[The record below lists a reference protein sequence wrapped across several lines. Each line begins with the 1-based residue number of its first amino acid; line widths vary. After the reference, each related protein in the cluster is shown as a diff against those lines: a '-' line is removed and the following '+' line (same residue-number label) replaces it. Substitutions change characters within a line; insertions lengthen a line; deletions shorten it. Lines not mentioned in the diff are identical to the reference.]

1 MKKLF
6 GILLV
11 GMLLVAP
18 ANAQEDVSF
27 GITVDPM
34 YGYIWRGQEL
44 GANVEKQYRTN
55 DKIALQPG
63 IELGFGE
70 TGLTVGAWGS
80 WFVQDR
86 GRTEGADEIDL
97 YADFSTMLS
106 EEFGVGISIGFI
118 EYVFP
123 NGATGAKHSE
133 EAYVGVSLDNA
144 IAPALTFYYDFGL
157 TDSWY
162 LALSAGVDLPLG
174 SEDGPA
180 LSLGA
185 SVAASGDA
193 DAYGGKNGFND
204 LTLTASVA
212 LPLGQIS
219 ITPMVG
225 FAIVEEGVNPNNEV
239 YGGIGI
245 GFSP

>member
-11 GMLLVAP
+11 GVLAVGS

-44 GANVEKQYRTN
+44 GAD
-55 DKIALQPG
+55 DKVALQPG
-63 IELGFGE
+63 VELGFGGS
-70 TGLTVGAWGS
+70 GLTVGAWGS

-86 GRTEGADEIDL
+86 GKLEGADEIDL
-97 YADFSTMLS
+97 YVDFSRTLS
-106 EEFGVGISIGFI
+106 EDSGVGFSIGFV
-118 EYVFP
+118 EYLFP
-123 NGATGAKHSE
+123 NGGDATHSE
-133 EAYVGVSLDNA
+133 EAYVGISLDNA
-144 IAPALTFYYDFGL
+144 IAPALTFFYDFGL

-162 LALSAGVDLPLG
+162 LALSAGVDVPF
-174 SEDGPA
+174 SEGGPS

-204 LTLTASVA
+204 LTVTASIDV
-212 LPLGQIS
+212 PLGQIS
-219 ITPMVG
+219 ITPMIG
-225 FAIVEEGVNPNNEV
+225 FALVDKDVNPDNEI
-239 YGGIGI
+239 YGGISI

>member
-11 GMLLVAP
+11 GLLLVAP
-18 ANAQEDVSF
+18 ANAQENVSF

-44 GANVEKQYRTN
+44 GAD

-63 IELGFGE
+63 VELGFGE
-70 TGLTVGAWGS
+70 SGLTVGAWGS
-80 WFVQDR
+80 WFVQNR
-86 GRTEGADEIDL
+86 GDLDGADEIDL
-97 YADFSTMLS
+97 YADFSRTLS
-106 EEFGVGISIGFI
+106 EDIGVGISIGFI

-123 NGATGAKHSE
+123 NLEGTKHSE
-133 EAYVGVSLDNA
+133 EVYVGISLDNA

-162 LALSAGVDLPLG
+162 LALSAGVDVPLG

-204 LTLTASVA
+204 LTVTASVGV
-212 LPLGQIS
+212 PLGQIS

-225 FAIVEEGVNPNNEV
+225 FAIVDEGVNANNEI
-239 YGGIGI
+239 YGGISI

>member
-1 MKKLF
+1 MKKWF
-6 GILLV
+6 GILLAGV
-11 GMLLVAP
+11 LLFGS

-44 GANVEKQYRTN
+44 GAD

-63 IELGFGE
+63 VELGFGE
-70 TGLTVGAWGS
+70 SGLTVGAWGS

-86 GRTEGADEIDL
+86 NMLKGADEIDL
-97 YADFSTMLS
+97 YADFSRTLS
-106 EEFGVGISIGFI
+106 EEIGVGISIGFI

-123 NGATGAKHSE
+123 NGDPGNKHSE
-133 EAYVGVSLDNA
+133 EAYVGISLDNA

-157 TDSWY
+157 TESWY
-162 LALSAGVDLPLG
+162 LALSAGVDVPLG
-174 SEDGPA
+174 AGPA

-204 LTLTASVA
+204 LTVTASVA

-225 FAIVEEGVNPNNEV
+225 FAIVDEGINPNNEL
-239 YGGIGI
+239 YGGISI

>member
-27 GITVDPM
+27 GITLDG
-34 YGYIWRGQEL
+34 YSGYIWRG
-44 GANVEKQYRTN
+44 AVVEAD

-70 TGLTVGAWGS
+70 SGLTVGAWGS

-86 GRTEGADEIDL
+86 ERTKGVDEIDL
-97 YADFSTMLS
+97 YADFSTMLT
-106 EEFGVGISIGFI
+106 EESGVGISIGFI
-118 EYVFP
+118 EYVYP
-123 NGATGAKHSE
+123 NGDAGEKHTE
-133 EAYVGVSLDNA
+133 EAYVGFSLDNA
-144 IAPALTFYYDFGL
+144 IAPALTFYYDFNL
-157 TDSWY
+157 FKTWY
-162 LALSAGVDLPLG
+162 LALSAGIDVPLG

-185 SVAASGDA
+185 SVAMSNVEDS
-193 DAYGGKNGFND
+193 DGKKTGFHD
-204 LTLTASVA
+204 ITMTASV
-212 LPLGQIS
+212 GFDVGSIS
-219 ITPMVG
+219 ISPTIG
-225 FAIVEEGVNPNNEV
+225 FAYADARVNKDKSTFW
-239 YGGIGI
+239 GGIGI

>member
-18 ANAQEDVSF
+18 ANAQENVSF

-44 GANVEKQYRTN
+44 GAD

-63 IELGFGE
+63 VELGFGE
-70 TGLTVGAWGS
+70 SGLTVGAWGS
-80 WFVQDR
+80 WFVQNR
-86 GRTEGADEIDL
+86 GNLKDVDEIDL
-97 YADFSTMLS
+97 YADFSRTLS
-106 EEFGVGISIGFI
+106 EDIGVGISIGFI

-123 NGATGAKHSE
+123 NGGDGATHSE
-133 EAYVGVSLDNA
+133 EAYVGISLDNA

-162 LALSAGVDLPLG
+162 LALSAGVDVPLG

-193 DAYGGKNGFND
+193 DAYGEKNGFND
-204 LTLTASVA
+204 LTVTASVGV
-212 LPLGQIS
+212 PLGQIS

-225 FAIVEEGVNPNNEV
+225 FAIVDEGVNENNEI
-239 YGGIGI
+239 YGGISI

>member
-18 ANAQEDVSF
+18 ANAQENVSF
-27 GITVDPM
+27 GISLDG
-34 YGYIWRGQEL
+34 YSGYIWRG
-44 GANVEKQYRTN
+44 AVVEAD

-63 IELGFGE
+63 VELGFGE
-70 TGLTVGAWGS
+70 SGLTVGAWGS

-86 GRTEGADEIDL
+86 ERTSAVDEIDL

-106 EEFGVGISIGFI
+106 EDSGVGISIGFI

-123 NGATGAKHSE
+123 NGATGEKHTE
-133 EAYVGVSLDNA
+133 EAYVGISLDNA
-144 IAPALTFYYDFGL
+144 IAPALTFYYDFNL
-157 TDSWY
+157 FKTWY
-162 LALSAGVDLPLG
+162 LALSAGVDVPLG

-185 SVAASGDA
+185 SVAMSNVEESEDV
-193 DAYGGKNGFND
+193 KKTGFHD
-204 LTLTASVA
+204 ITVTASV
-212 LPLGQIS
+212 GFDVGSIS
-219 ITPMVG
+219 ISPTIG
-225 FAIVEEGVNPNNEV
+225 FAYADARVNEDKSAFWGGVS
-239 YGGIGI
+239 I

>member
-18 ANAQEDVSF
+18 ANAQENVSF

-34 YGYIWRGQEL
+34 YGYIWRGFEL
-44 GANVEKQYRTN
+44 GAD

-63 IELGFGE
+63 VELGFGE
-70 TGLTVGAWGS
+70 SGLTVGAWGS

-86 GRTEGADEIDL
+86 EKTEGVDEIDL

-106 EEFGVGISIGFI
+106 EDSGVGISIGFI

-123 NGATGAKHSE
+123 NGDTGEKHSE
-133 EAYVGVSLDNA
+133 EAYVGISLDNA
-144 IAPALTFYYDFGL
+144 IAPALTFYYDFGI
-157 TDSWY
+157 TDGWY
-162 LALSAGVDLPLG
+162 LALSAGFDVPLG
-174 SEDGPA
+174 AEDGPA

-185 SVAASGDA
+185 SVAMSNAEDEEEV
-193 DAYGGKNGFND
+193 KKTGFHD
-204 LTLTASVA
+204 ITLTASV
-212 LPLGQIS
+212 GFDVGSIS
-219 ITPMVG
+219 ISPTIG
-225 FAIVEEGVNPNNEV
+225 FAYADTRVNEDNSAFW
-239 YGGIGI
+239 GGISI

>member
-1 MKKLF
+1 MKKWF
-6 GILLV
+6 GILLAGV
-11 GMLLVAP
+11 LLFGS
-18 ANAQEDVSF
+18 ANAQEGVSF

-44 GANVEKQYRTN
+44 GAD

-63 IELGFGE
+63 VELGFGE
-70 TGLTVGAWGS
+70 SGLTVGAWGS

-86 GRTEGADEIDL
+86 NMLKGSDEIDL
-97 YADFSTMLS
+97 YADFSRTLS
-106 EEFGVGISIGFI
+106 EEIGVGISIGFI

-123 NGATGAKHSE
+123 NGAPGNKHSE
-133 EAYVGVSLDNA
+133 EAYVGISLDNA

-157 TDSWY
+157 TESWY
-162 LALSAGVDLPLG
+162 LALSAGVDVPLG
-174 SEDGPA
+174 AEDGPA

-193 DAYGGKNGFND
+193 VVYGGKNGFND
-204 LTLTASVA
+204 LTVTASIA

-225 FAIVEEGVNPNNEV
+225 FAIVDEGVNQNNEL
-239 YGGIGI
+239 YGGISI

>member
-11 GMLLVAP
+11 SMLLVAP
-18 ANAQEDVSF
+18 ANAQGDVSF

-44 GANVEKQYRTN
+44 GAD

-86 GRTEGADEIDL
+86 GNTEGADEIDL

-106 EEFGVGISIGFI
+106 EDIGVGISIGFI

-123 NGATGAKHSE
+123 NGGSGATHSE
-133 EAYVGVSLDNA
+133 EAYVGISLDNA

-157 TDSWY
+157 IDSWY
-162 LALSAGVDLPLG
+162 LALSAGVDVPLG

-185 SVAASGDA
+185 SVAASGDG
-193 DAYGGKNGFND
+193 YGGKNGFND

-225 FAIVEEGVNPNNEV
+225 FAIVEKDVNPNNEV
-239 YGGIGI
+239 YGGISI